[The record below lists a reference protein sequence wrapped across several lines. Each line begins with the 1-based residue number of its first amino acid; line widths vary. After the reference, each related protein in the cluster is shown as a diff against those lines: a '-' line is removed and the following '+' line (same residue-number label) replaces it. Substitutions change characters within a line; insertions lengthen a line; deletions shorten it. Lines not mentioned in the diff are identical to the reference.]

1 MEEAN
6 EIEHF
11 GWYYKDYFK
20 KNSAY
25 FSGNIQERQ
34 TFLRATQD
42 LNHFVIVKKIKIRI
56 NDNDN
61 TNNFKKILREIYFL
75 ACCKKNRYFA
85 EIIDV
90 FLSEDSNH
98 VFIILKEEGA
108 DLKDFIEYE
117 PYYKQNILSVS
128 RSIIFD
134 VVSGLKILHK
144 NGLSHNDIKPSNI
157 VVSDSLKAKICDMG
171 STNKDSKICYSG
183 TRGYYSPQALLGK
196 PRTKEDD
203 MWSIGVVYLE
213 LLKKKVGKFIIE
225 SEDHIENLKNLL
237 NFYNIELKD
246 KKKDVDIY
254 DQVINYIKNN
264 DYNSFE
270 YELKSVLFI
279 NINNED
285 KELIQKLLEIDPKKR
300 LKAEELLNSPVF
312 SSYKLIKSQLNYSD
326 KDYERYINEAIAD
339 RNTFLKYLEEIKEKF
354 IGRELFP

>member
-11 GWYYKDYFK
+11 KWYYKDYFK

-85 EIIDV
+85 QIIDV
-90 FLSEDSNH
+90 FLSEEGNH

-117 PYYKQNILSVS
+117 PFYKQNILGVS

-171 STNKDSKICYSG
+171 STNKDSKMLYSG
-183 TRGYYSPQALLGK
+183 TKGYYSPQALLGK

-213 LLKKKVGKFIIE
+213 LLGKFIIK
-225 SEDHIENLKNLL
+225 SEDYIENLKNLL
-237 NFYNIELKD
+237 KDYNITLKD
-246 KKKDVDIY
+246 KKNDVDIY

-285 KELIQKLLEIDPKKR
+285 KELIQKLLEIDPRKR
-300 LKAEELLNSPVF
+300 LKL
-312 SSYKLIKSQLNYSD
+312 KNY
-326 KDYERYINEAIAD
+326 
-339 RNTFLKYLEEIKEKF
+339 
-354 IGRELFP
+354 